1 MEVPTL
7 GSLAPDPRSPAEARR
22 LVRAAL
28 ARALAADVL
37 EHVLLAVSE
46 LATNAVEH
54 AATDFDVRAAVL
66 DGVVRV
72 EIADRSEVLP
82 IGGADPGPAA
92 VTGRGLLLVAR
103 IADRWGV
110 EAEPDGKAVWFER
123 ALEGR

>member
-7 GSLAPDPRSPAEARR
+7 GILAPDPRSPAEARR

-28 ARALAADVL
+28 AGTMASDALDQ
-37 EHVLLAVSE
+37 VLLAVSE

-54 AATDFDVRAAVL
+54 AATAFEVRVIVL

-72 EIADRSEVLP
+72 EIADGSDVQP
-82 IGGADPGPAA
+82 VGGADPGPSA
-92 VTGRGLLLVAR
+92 VTGRGLLLVGR

-110 EAEPDGKAVWFER
+110 EPERGGKVVWFER
-123 ALEGR
+123 ALERG